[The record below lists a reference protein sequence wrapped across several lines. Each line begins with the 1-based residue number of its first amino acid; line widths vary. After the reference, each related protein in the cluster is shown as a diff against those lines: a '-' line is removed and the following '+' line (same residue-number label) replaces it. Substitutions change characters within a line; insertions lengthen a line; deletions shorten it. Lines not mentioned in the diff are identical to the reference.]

1 MTRSQSNNGNQ
12 IAIGPRVAGDW
23 RDLPALSAMFGYVE
37 PPHSFVRE
45 TSASVVHHADYLSR
59 RQNHALCGVAV
70 ENATTPPQP
79 DSADAICPDCEERL
93 VLYHLE
99 WWREQALAATADLA
113 ALRAKHGELAESPAQ
128 VEQDDSTEEPAET
141 EPTTLLDHARR
152 ELAML
157 CREFDEAV
165 PYFRLKNTMQAF
177 SDRLESDERVLLAQ
191 EIGGDGTLIRWSTTQ
206 VEALGWHV
214 SNSPVQGDSEATWD
228 AWIQDSYQP
237 PKKAK
242 RRFGRAR

>member
-1 MTRSQSNNGNQ
+1 M
-12 IAIGPRVAGDW
+12 
-23 RDLPALSAMFGYVE
+23 E
-37 PPHSFVRE
+37 PPHSYIRE
-45 TSASVVHHADYLSR
+45 PSASVAHHADYLER
-59 RQNHALCGVAV
+59 RENHALCGAAL
-70 ENATTPPQP
+70 EAATSPTQLG
-79 DSADAICPDCEERL
+79 SADAICPDCEEKL

-99 WWREQALAATADLA
+99 WWREQALAATAELEV
-113 ALRAKHGELAESPAQ
+113 LRAKQPEPEEFPVQ
-128 VEQDDSTEEPAET
+128 VVQEPDDSTDEPV
-141 EPTTLLDHARR
+141 EPKTLLDHARQ
-152 ELAML
+152 ELASL

-177 SDRLESDERVLLAQ
+177 SDKLESDERVLLAQ
-191 EIGGDGTLIRWSTTQ
+191 EIGGDGTLIRWSTTE

-237 PKKAK
+237 TKKVK

>member
-1 MTRSQSNNGNQ
+1 MNGQCRNGLLTDNDPIPTRP
-12 IAIGPRVAGDW
+12 ARVV
-23 RDLPALSAMFGYVE
+23 GYVRLVE
-37 PPHSFVRE
+37 PPHSYIRE
-45 TSASVVHHADYLSR
+45 PSASVAHHADYLER
-59 RQNHALCGVAV
+59 RENHALCGAAL
-70 ENATTPPQP
+70 EAATTLTT
-79 DSADAICPDCEERL
+79 ADAICPVCEGKL

-99 WWREQALAATADLA
+99 WWRDKALAATAELE
-113 ALRAKHGELAESPAQ
+113 ALRARHPEPEESPAQ
-128 VEQDDSTEEPAET
+128 VEPDASTGEPDA

-152 ELAML
+152 ELATL

-177 SDRLESDERVLLAQ
+177 SDRLESDQRVLLAQ
-191 EIGGDGTLIRWSTTQ
+191 EIGGDGTLIRWSTME

-214 SNSPVQGDSEATWD
+214 SNSPVQGETEATWD

-237 PKKAK
+237 TKKGK

>member
-1 MTRSQSNNGNQ
+1 M
-12 IAIGPRVAGDW
+12 
-23 RDLPALSAMFGYVE
+23 E
-37 PPHSFVRE
+37 PPHSYVRA
-45 TSASVVHHADYLSR
+45 TSTSVAHHADYLDR
-59 RQNHALCGVAV
+59 REDHALCGAAI
-70 ENATTPPQP
+70 ENATTLTQVG
-79 DSADAICPDCEERL
+79 SADAICPDCEEKL

-99 WWREQALAATADLA
+99 WWREKALAATAELET
-113 ALRAKHGELAESPAQ
+113 LRAKHPELAEFPAQ
-128 VEQDDSTEEPAET
+128 VEREPDDLTDEPAA

-152 ELAML
+152 ELATL

-191 EIGGDGTLIRWSTTQ
+191 EIGADGSLIRWSTTQ
-206 VEALGWHV
+206 VEILGLHV
-214 SNSPVQGDSEATWD
+214 ANNPVREETEAMWED
-228 AWIQDSYQP
+228 WVQDSYQA

>member
-1 MTRSQSNNGNQ
+1 
-12 IAIGPRVAGDW
+12 
-23 RDLPALSAMFGYVE
+23 MFAYVE
-37 PPHSFVRE
+37 PPHSYVRE
-45 TSASVVHHADYLSR
+45 TSASVVHHADYLVR
-59 RQNHALCGVAV
+59 RDNYALCGATLQDAV
-70 ENATTPPQP
+70 TLPQAG
-79 DSADAICPDCEERL
+79 SADAVCPDCERKL

-99 WWREQALAATADLA
+99 WWREKALAATAELD
-113 ALRAKHGELAESPAQ
+113 ALRAKYGVDQSPAE
-128 VEQDDSTEEPAET
+128 VEQDGPTEEPEET

-152 ELAML
+152 ELATL

-191 EIGGDGTLIRWSTTQ
+191 EIGGDGTLIRWATTE

-228 AWIQDSYQP
+228 AWIQDSYEA

>member
-1 MTRSQSNNGNQ
+1 M
-12 IAIGPRVAGDW
+12 A
-23 RDLPALSAMFGYVE
+23 
-37 PPHSFVRE
+37 
-45 TSASVVHHADYLSR
+45 HHTDYLER
-59 RQNHALCGVAV
+59 REDHALCGAAIQ
-70 ENATTPPQP
+70 NATPLAAT
-79 DSADAICPDCEERL
+79 DIAGTVCPDCEGKL

-99 WWREQALAATADLA
+99 WWRNQALAATAELE
-113 ALRAKHGELAESPAQ
+113 ALRAKHPEPDETAVLAEPD
-128 VEQDDSTEEPAET
+128 ESTDEPDA

-152 ELAML
+152 ELAAL

-191 EIGGDGTLIRWSTTQ
+191 EIGGDGTLIRWSTTE

-214 SNSPVQGDSEATWD
+214 SNSPVQGESEATWD

-237 PKKAK
+237 TKRAK